1 MTKLDGLKSVLDCL
15 AGLQP
20 KHAGQIARK
29 IIALGEHPIP
39 SDSQSLKGYAD
50 LRRIDIGE
58 YRIVYSYNEK
68 NDLVEII
75 LVGKRND
82 DEIYRRLKRMYE

>member
-29 IIALGEHPIP
+29 ILALGENPTP
-39 SDSQSLKGYAD
+39 ADSERLKGYTD

-58 YRIVYSYNEK
+58 YRIVYSYDEK
-68 NDLVEII
+68 NDIAEII

-82 DEIYRRLKRMYE
+82 DEIYRRLRRMYE